1 MSQQQPQGKW
11 QNFRKPLKAQGGV
24 PAYFCGSQKKLGPL
38 LLDGREVA
46 RPRSEIGPNKNLV
59 AREPTRCYP
68 AAKEL

>member
-1 MSQQQPQGKW
+1 
-11 QNFRKPLKAQGGV
+11 
-24 PAYFCGSQKKLGPL
+24 LGPL